1 MRNLIGSR
9 WLTIIIFIKDVLC
22 SIHLITESRILL
34 NENVDISR
42 DSSWYNQWRDY
53 IQEGFRL
60 IKSMFCHQMEVDY
73 TSGTYGYH
81 NIFEKFDNA
90 IFLDQNYFHEAVCVR
105 HINRTRELVRIIFDT
120 ITVGG
125 KDQAKIVLFSC
136 EAKGNISRQVWVR
149 CLIHART
156 AWWSIEWKEIYSQYL
171 HNKFS

>member
-1 MRNLIGSR
+1 M
-9 WLTIIIFIKDVLC
+9 
-22 SIHLITESRILL
+22 
-34 NENVDISR
+34 SR

-105 HINRTRELVRIIFDT
+105 HINRTRELIRIMFDT

-125 KDQAKIVLFSC
+125 EDQAKIVLFSC
-136 EAKGNISRQVWVR
+136 EAKGNISRQV
-149 CLIHART
+149 
-156 AWWSIEWKEIYSQYL
+156 
-171 HNKFS
+171 